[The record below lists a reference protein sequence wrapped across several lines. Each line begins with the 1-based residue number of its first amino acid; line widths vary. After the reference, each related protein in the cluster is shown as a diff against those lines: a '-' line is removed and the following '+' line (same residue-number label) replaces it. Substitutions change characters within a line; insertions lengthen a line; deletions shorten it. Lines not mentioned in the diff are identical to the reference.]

1 MDMQQELDLRLDTH
15 RKDKLLERPKVN
27 HRRLNLLQGTPQLCL
42 HLVQTDKEM
51 EQDQHQV

>member
-27 HRRLNLLQGTPQLCL
+27 HRRLNLLRGTPQLCL